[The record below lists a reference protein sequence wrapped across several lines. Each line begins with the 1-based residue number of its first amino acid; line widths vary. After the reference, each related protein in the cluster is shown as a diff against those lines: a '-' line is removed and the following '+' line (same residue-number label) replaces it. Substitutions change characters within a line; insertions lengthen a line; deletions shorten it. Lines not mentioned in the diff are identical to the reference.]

1 MSDKGTEKTFS
12 ETELGEFTGGGGKP
26 VYIAFKGK
34 VYNVTDSYMWADG
47 THMAEHQAGKD
58 LTEEFE
64 NAPHGEEVF
73 ERYPQVGVLRKS

>member
-1 MSDKGTEKTFS
+1 MSEQEKGRMFS
-12 ETELGEFTGGGGKP
+12 EAEIGENKGGGGKP

-34 VYNVTDSYMWADG
+34 VYDVSDSFMWSGG